1 MSSGLS
7 LKNYYLNTEME
18 KEKLEKELEFL
29 KESFESEVIS
39 EEEYISG
46 KERIEKHL
54 NELKNKEQE
63 SEERKEYAEGIA
75 EEKKIEAAKKTE
87 KKKKIKKNTK
97 KEKEEFEEKPE
108 EAAEEEK
115 EIEKEEEEEEIKAEE
130 EKYEEKPEEEFEEE
144 DIEKTTPASDEEE
157 PKRVEQSKQEEGIAS
172 NTGNKRNWKFFI
184 AGLLALVIIAVLAV
198 PFFNGKNTAEVKNN
212 DIGENLG
219 HVAAEI
225 IACSSDKECEEEG
238 KIGTCINPGTKDSEC
253 EFRDIVATELIVV
266 NTKDCFNCDTTRM
279 LNLLKESFP
288 GLYVNSLDYSSDE
301 GKNLINDLGIEMLPA
316 YVFDANLSNAF
327 NFEKM
332 KGAFNGIDGKYAMN
346 QEASGASYFISREI
360 IPKRLDVF
368 LIEGEPSAVKTE
380 QNLEEFLNL
389 FKGNVRL
396 FKHDRN
402 DPLTKELKIK
412 TFPVFLINNKI
423 RFSGVQPPDKIR
435 ENFCQLNALEE
446 CSEELSKNL
455 I

>member
-1 MSSGLS
+1 ME
-7 LKNYYLNTEME
+7 KE

-63 SEERKEYAEGIA
+63 SEERKEYAEGTA
-75 EEKKIEAAKKTE
+75 EEKEIEAAKKTE
-87 KKKKIKKNTK
+87 KKKKTKKNIR
-97 KEKEEFEEKPE
+97 KEKEEVKENPE
-108 EAAEEEK
+108 EEVEEEK
-115 EIEKEEEEEEIKAEE
+115 EIEKGYLEKEEIEVAEEKKPEEEIEQ
-130 EKYEEKPEEEFEEE
+130 EEFEEE
-144 DIEKTTPASDEEE
+144 DIQKTISTPDEEE
-157 PKRVEQSKQEEGIAS
+157 PRRDEESKQEEEIAP

-184 AGLLALVIIAVLAV
+184 AGFLALVIIIVLAV
-198 PFFNGKNTAEVKNN
+198 PFFNGKNTTGVENSN
-212 DIGENLG
+212 IGENLG
-219 HVAAEI
+219 HAAAEF
-225 IACSSDKECEEEG
+225 IACNSDKECEEEG
-238 KIGTCINPGTKDSEC
+238 KIGTCINPGSKDSEC
-253 EFRDIVATELIVV
+253 EFRDIVATELVVV
-266 NTKDCFNCDTTRM
+266 NTKDCFNCDTTRV

-288 GLYVNSLDYSSDE
+288 GLYVNSLDYNSDE
-301 GKNLINDLGIEMLPA
+301 GEKLINELGIEMLPA
-316 YVFDANLSNAF
+316 YIFDANLTNTF

-332 KGAFNGIDGKYAMN
+332 KSAFKEVNGKYIMN
-346 QEASGASYFISREI
+346 KEASGASYFINREI

-368 LIEGEPSAVKTE
+368 LIEGEASTLKTE

-396 FKHDRN
+396 FKHDKN
-402 DPLTKELKIK
+402 DSLTKELKIK
-412 TFPVFLINNKI
+412 TFPAFLINNKI

-435 ENFCQLNALEE
+435 ENFCQLNALKE